1 MSHLQAAHRVID
13 DPHDPCWIW
22 LHLLALAHL
31 LLLLP
36 MMPGNIVVLLINQ
49 MFYTLFLCVLE
60 DDYKE
65 SDVSTAKQV
74 NIIKCKQTRDRTRTF
89 VY

>member
-1 MSHLQAAHRVID
+1 
-13 DPHDPCWIW
+13 
-22 LHLLALAHL
+22 
-31 LLLLP
+31 
-36 MMPGNIVVLLINQ
+36 MMPGSRVVVQINQ
-49 MFYTLFLCVLE
+49 MFYTFFLCVLE

-74 NIIKCKQTRDRTRTF
+74 NIIKCKQARDQSEQGAF